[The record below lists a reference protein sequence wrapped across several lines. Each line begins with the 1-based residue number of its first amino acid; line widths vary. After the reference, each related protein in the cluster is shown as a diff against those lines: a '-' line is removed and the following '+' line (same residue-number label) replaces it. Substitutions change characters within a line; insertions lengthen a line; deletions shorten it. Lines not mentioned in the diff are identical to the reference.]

1 MDKAASEDVANLSWE
16 EGRSLTSHEIRVSAG
31 KVPLALSILMT
42 EYGAAQG
49 AEGPLSSQS

>member
-1 MDKAASEDVANLSWE
+1 MDKAASEDAANLSWE
-16 EGRSLTSHEIRVSAG
+16 DGRSLTSHEIRVSAG